1 MKPGPLSVES
11 ALLAASATEEELNW
25 RFQAFGTKTG
35 HVCSLANESLL
46 CGQSEYARRMNGRR
60 MARVLVMNMRQYD
73 GMATQASGYFQLGLP
88 G

>member
-35 HVCSLANESLL
+35 NLCSLANESLL

-60 MARVLVMNMRQYD
+60 MPEIPARVLAMNGNTRKTD
-73 GMATQASGYFQLGLP
+73 G
-88 G
+88 